1 MSELNAPKI
10 LVVDDSSVIRQTL
23 ARKLKDLGACVTLA
37 SDGAEGF
44 EKACA
49 NEFDLVITDIEMPKM
64 DGYSLC
70 VNLKREERTKA
81 IPVIILSSLDT
92 EKDIEKGF
100 RVGASA
106 YVAKADALNELP
118 ETIERIL
125 EKASFYKARTI
136 LVVDDS
142 VTIRSVVKNA
152 LEKAGFKVLAA
163 ENGLQAMQILNNHR
177 PDLILSDIE
186 MPGMDGIEL
195 CRTVHRN
202 PNLATIPYV
211 VMSTKNDRA
220 IMRRMIQYGA
230 TTFLTKPFN
239 LEQLVITVER
249 LLSTHFLLLLK
260 EKERLDLERKMML
273 ASITSLIEALEA
285 RDPYTR
291 GHSESVADIVVG
303 MAGFMGTGL
312 DELELLKI
320 AGRLH
325 DLGKI
330 GVPDTI
336 LLKPGRLTDSEYERI
351 KQHPVAGATIF
362 APIKT
367 LTDIVPIILYHHERV
382 DGKGYPEGLKGN
394 KIPFWARATA
404 VADTYHAL
412 TSDRPYR
419 KGMDHDK
426 ALQIIEEVRGTQLC
440 PDCIDLFLKWAET
453 PKSQKTRCCE
463 LPAGLAL

>member
-70 VNLKREERTKA
+70 VNLKKEERTKA

-152 LEKAGFKVLAA
+152 
-163 ENGLQAMQILNNHR
+163 
-177 PDLILSDIE
+177 
-186 MPGMDGIEL
+186 
-195 CRTVHRN
+195 
-202 PNLATIPYV
+202 
-211 VMSTKNDRA
+211 
-220 IMRRMIQYGA
+220 
-230 TTFLTKPFN
+230 
-239 LEQLVITVER
+239 
-249 LLSTHFLLLLK
+249 
-260 EKERLDLERKMML
+260 
-273 ASITSLIEALEA
+273 
-285 RDPYTR
+285 
-291 GHSESVADIVVG
+291 
-303 MAGFMGTGL
+303 
-312 DELELLKI
+312 
-320 AGRLH
+320 
-325 DLGKI
+325 LGKI